1 MKRRLP
7 WILFILS
14 LILNVALI
22 GGAIYVKSKTEHYR
36 AHPEARAEYLADELQ
51 LDQSQHDAL
60 LSLTET
66 LTEARE
72 QREGQR
78 QDFRERFLALLA
90 QPELTREDVVRELES
105 GTGDWIQRFT
115 DKMMLIH
122 GFVQKL
128 TPEQREELF
137 SLAREERRGI
147 SGLFSGK
154 R

>member
-22 GGAIYVKSKTEHYR
+22 GGAIYVKSKAEHYR
-36 AHPEARAEYLADELQ
+36 DHPEARAEYLADQLE
-51 LDQSQHDAL
+51 LDQAQHDAL
-60 LSLTET
+60 LSLTQALDEAK
-66 LTEARE
+66 ERRESARE
-72 QREGQR
+72 
-78 QDFRERFLALLA
+78 DFRERFLALLA
-90 QPELTREDVVRELES
+90 QPDLTREDVVLELES

-137 SLAREERRGI
+137 GLAREKRGGI
-147 SGLFSGK
+147 NRLLGGK
-154 R
+154 H